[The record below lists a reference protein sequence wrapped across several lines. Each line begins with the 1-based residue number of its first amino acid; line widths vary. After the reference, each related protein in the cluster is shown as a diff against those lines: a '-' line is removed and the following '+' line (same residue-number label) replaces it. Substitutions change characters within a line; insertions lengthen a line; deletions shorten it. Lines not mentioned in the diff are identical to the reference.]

1 MIGFD
6 MPISS
11 SSSTF
16 ISGEPWGISDMLNKS
31 LAFPSMVNAALVA
44 AAQEEEDRLQRIY
57 TDAGVSATVSVK
69 YDADGTKFVAT
80 AAGQEVV
87 DAEYGSP
94 VSDPR
99 ALLRKNL
106 VRDTSKIQKSI
117 EKSIEKRLK
126 V

>member
-1 MIGFD
+1 MNGFD

-31 LAFPSMVNAALVA
+31 LAFPNMVKAALAA
-44 AAQEEEDRLQRIY
+44 AAQEEEERLQRIY
-57 TDAGVSATVSVK
+57 TNAGISADISVT

-80 AAGQEVV
+80 ASGQEVV

-94 VSDPR
+94 VSDAR

-106 VRDTSKIQKSI
+106 IRDTSTIQKSI

-126 V
+126 A

>member
-1 MIGFD
+1 

-31 LAFPSMVNAALVA
+31 LTFPSMVNSALIA

-57 TDAGVSATVSVK
+57 ANAGVSATVSVK
-69 YDADGTKFVAT
+69 YDTDEAKFIAT
-80 AAGQEVV
+80 ASGQEVV

-106 VRDTSKIQKSI
+106 VRNTSKIQKSI